1 MVICSVVNK
10 IEVYPSYYVQFYN
23 DCSGMKRTIAMFEN
37 QSCLSRAQQSIIDL
51 DKWQQTVDLI
61 AELFDSACGTIV
73 QLRQNEF
80 NVVVASKNEDNFLS
94 RNDSWSWDLNSFCRN
109 IVETKQGMNVQ
120 EAKLDSYWKLSAPVV
135 EGKIR
140 SYCGLPIFWP
150 CGELFG
156 TICIIDTKETK
167 HSSALLKVLKQFCRL
182 ITADLK
188 MLRDCQEIRDLALTD
203 ELTGLNNRRGLS
215 FLGEQRIKDA
225 RRARQT
231 VGLVYLDI
239 DNLKQINDKQGHQVG
254 DQCIITLANVLKEN
268 GRESDIIARIG
279 GDEFIIMTSF
289 NDESI
294 HDVQLEALCSRIL
307 ECYNLAA
314 SEYDVGEI
322 TSISY
327 GYQTFDYERTTVLED
342 MIAQADRLMYRNKNS
357 KR

>member
-1 MVICSVVNK
+1 MI
-10 IEVYPSYYVQFYN
+10 
-23 DCSGMKRTIAMFEN
+23 DN
-37 QSCLSRAQQSIIDL
+37 QACLSRSQQNIIDL

-80 NVVVASKNEDNFLS
+80 NVVVASQNEDNFLS
-94 RNDSWSWDLNSFCRN
+94 RDDSWPWDVNSFCRH
-109 IVETKQGMNVQ
+109 IIETKQGVNIQ
-120 EAKLDSYWKLSAPVV
+120 DAELDSYWTSSPLVV

-150 CGELFG
+150 GGELFG

-167 HSSALLKVLKQFCRL
+167 NSSALLKVLAQFCRL
-182 ITADLK
+182 ITADLQ
-188 MLRDCQEIRDLALTD
+188 MLRDCQEIRELALTD
-203 ELTGLNNRRGLS
+203 ELTGLHNRRGLS
-215 FLGEQRIKDA
+215 FLGDQRIKDA

-231 VGLVYLDI
+231 IGLVYLDI
-239 DNLKQINDKQGHQVG
+239 DNLKKINDKQGHQVG
-254 DQCIITLANVLKEN
+254 DQCIITLANVLNEN

-289 NDESI
+289 NDECI
-294 HDVQLEALCSRIL
+294 HDAQLNVLCSRIL
-307 ECYNLAA
+307 ACYNFAA
-314 SEYDVGEI
+314 SAFDVGGI

-327 GYQTFDYERTTVLED
+327 GYQTFNNERITVLED
-342 MIAQADRLMYRNKNS
+342 MIEQADQLMYRNKRS

>member
-1 MVICSVVNK
+1 
-10 IEVYPSYYVQFYN
+10 
-23 DCSGMKRTIAMFEN
+23 MKRKVTMIDN
-37 QSCLSRAQQSIIDL
+37 QSCLSRSQQRIIDL

-80 NVVVASKNEDNFLS
+80 NVVVASQNEDNFLS
-94 RNDSWSWDLNSFCRN
+94 RNDSWSWELNSFCRN
-109 IVETKQGMNVQ
+109 IAETKEGVNIQ
-120 EAKLDSYWKLSAPVV
+120 EAQLDPYWKLSPLVE

-150 CGELFG
+150 GGELFG

-167 HSSALLKVLKQFCRL
+167 HSEELLKVLAQFCRL
-182 ITADLK
+182 ITADLQ
-188 MLRDCQEIRDLALTD
+188 MLRDCQKIGDLALTD
-203 ELTGLNNRRGLS
+203 ELTGLHNRRGLS

-231 VGLVYLDI
+231 IGLVYLDI
-239 DNLKQINDKQGHQVG
+239 DNLKKVNDKEGHQVG
-254 DQCIITLANVLKEN
+254 DQCIITLANVLKAN

-289 NDESI
+289 NDECVHEI
-294 HDVQLEALCSRIL
+294 QLEALCSRIL
-307 ECYNLAA
+307 ACYNLAA

-322 TSISY
+322 SSISY
-327 GYQTFDYERTTVLED
+327 GYQTFYDELMTALED
-342 MIAQADRLMYRNKNS
+342 MIEQADRQMYRNKRS